1 MEFWQAFLP
10 LVIDMLLII
19 LLVVGIVLG
28 IKTIITMSKIEK
40 VVDNVNDKVDSLNSI
55 FGIVDFASDK
65 LAGVVDKTVDF
76 ISNMFT
82 KFWYKKSLKKEE
94 KDEEE

>member
-40 VVDNVNDKVDSLNSI
+40 VVDSVNDKVESLNSI
-55 FGIVDFASDK
+55 FGLVDFASDK
-65 LAGVVDKTVDF
+65 LAGAVDTTVDF
-76 ISNMFT
+76 ISNMFS